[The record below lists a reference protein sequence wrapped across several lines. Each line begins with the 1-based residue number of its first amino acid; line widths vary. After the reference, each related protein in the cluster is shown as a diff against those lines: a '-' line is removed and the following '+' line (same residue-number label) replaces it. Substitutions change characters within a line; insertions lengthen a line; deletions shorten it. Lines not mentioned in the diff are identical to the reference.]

1 MTQFDDVR
9 QYLEASFSTDS
20 TKRAFKNI
28 IALVSRRVGKKFMGG
43 MIPLKFKRQ
52 GGNFYGYTYYTDNKA
67 VRFNMAANGGSTEIL
82 SVDVWT
88 SPNIK
93 PQLMADI
100 KGQGLNLVQTV
111 NLVTQMLKGKR
122 GDIDVAGE
130 GNSEPIPEKSEKEKT
145 DDAFMNKRSKA
156 EAERNA
162 VTAEEIEGGFRY
174 KYVNLG
180 ESIDMQNAIGSKKTV
195 NRIKIKVRTDE
206 AEAGRYVKGV
216 GYVPRG
222 KTPEEVKANKVVR
235 VRNALPEVSEL
246 ELKFRD
252 NPLFQRAGTES
263 FAQIEAYIKSV
274 ISWRRTGLL
283 ITGDPGVGKTFTV
296 QKELDKAGAQYE
308 EFKGNIK
315 SATNL
320 YSLLWN
326 NNDPDK
332 ILVFDD
338 CDSVLQDE
346 AQTEILKG
354 ALDDKKIRLISYIAM
369 NLMTPVEYVK
379 YLIGENKKK
388 EAIEYVNDVKLANDP
403 KIKQALLK
411 RPTFEDVISG
421 GMEELENYM
430 EAKVADDSADEEDG
444 ADEEKDNEPDI
455 KIRGTGAKLPI
466 PNKFAYKGRMVVIS
480 NLYQSSIPGALRTR
494 LNPVEL
500 DLTPKEI
507 MGRIKEVNLSIGGAT
522 KQDIQ
527 KVWDF
532 INDEV
537 SEYLNKMDF
546 RSFSNAVKVYLDLDG
561 KGPWKKWVGTSLV
574 NTFGKFGGAME
585 KKKKR

>member
-1 MTQFDDVR
+1 MSRFEDIR

-20 TKRAFKNI
+20 TRRAFKNI

-52 GGNFYGYTYYTDNKA
+52 GGNYYGYTYYSDNKA
-67 VRFNMAANGGSTEIL
+67 VRFNLAANGGSTEIL

-88 SPNIK
+88 SPGMK
-93 PQLMADI
+93 PQLSADI
-100 KGQGLNLVQTV
+100 KEQGLNLVQTV
-111 NLVTQMLKGKR
+111 NLVTMMLKGRKGMLDVSDSSAAPAEDEQDETIDPFMKKKSLKDAEAVVNEDDEYEYKYINLGEEVEMFNEARGRKPVRRIRVKVKKR
-122 GDIDVAGE
+122 GD
-130 GNSEPIPEKSEKEKT
+130 KEESASSPKPGRG
-145 DDAFMNKRSKA
+145 AR
-156 EAERNA
+156 R
-162 VTAEEIEGGFRY
+162 
-174 KYVNLG
+174 VN
-180 ESIDMQNAIGSKKTV
+180 
-195 NRIKIKVRTDE
+195 VRAARD
-206 AEAGRYVKGV
+206 
-216 GYVPRG
+216 
-222 KTPEEVKANKVVR
+222 
-235 VRNALPEVSEL
+235 EVSEL
-246 ELKFRD
+246 EQKFRD
-252 NPLFQRAGTES
+252 NPLFGRAGVES
-263 FAQIEAYIKSV
+263 FDQIEAFVNSV
-274 ISWRRTGLL
+274 IKGRRMGLL

-296 QKELDKAGAQYE
+296 QKKLDKAGSQYE

-320 YSLLWN
+320 YSLLFD

-354 ALDDKKIRLISYIAM
+354 ALDDKKIRLISYIAK
-369 NLMTPVEYVK
+369 NLMTPEEYIK
-379 YLIGENKKK
+379 YLISEGKKS
-388 EAIEYVNDVKLANDP
+388 EAIEYANSVKLANDP
-403 KIKQALLK
+403 KIRAALAK
-411 RPTFEDVISG
+411 KPTFEDALSDFSS
-421 GMEELENYM
+421 M
-430 EAKVADDSADEEDG
+430 EAILEARVVDDTDDDEEEED
-444 ADEEKDNEPDI
+444 DEDTGGKRGKKEKDTDDGP
-455 KIRGTGAKLPI
+455 KVRGAGAKLPI
-466 PNKFAYKGRMVVIS
+466 PNKFAYVGRMIVIS

-507 MGRIKEVNLSIGGAT
+507 MTRIKDVNLSIGGAT
-522 KQDIQ
+522 KQDIS
-527 KVWDF
+527 KVWNF

-574 NTFGKFGGAME
+574 NTFGKFGGAMD
-585 KKKKR
+585 KRKKR